1 MSHKGRQ
8 GKEQR
13 EKGKHAGR
21 SVAEWTTLGISV
33 AILLVVVGLVG
44 YQQLFGA
51 SQPAA
56 IEVTPRLQQV
66 RQEGD
71 AYYLQVDVTNKGDR
85 TAEDVRVEVSL
96 TSDGRHQKMS
106 SELRIMFLAGHETS
120 RGTVVFGEDPR
131 RGVLTTEV
139 VSYLQP

>member
-1 MSHKGRQ
+1 MSHKDKQ

-13 EKGKHAGR
+13 EKGKRAGR

-33 AILLVVVGLVG
+33 AILLVVIGLVG

-66 RQEGD
+66 RQEGG
-71 AYYLQVDVTNKGDR
+71 AYYLPVEVTNKGDK
-85 TAEDVRVEVSL
+85 TAEDVRIEVSL
-96 TSDGRHQKMS
+96 SPDGRQKTS
-106 SELRIMFLAGHETS
+106 SELRTMFLAGHETS

-131 RGVLTTEV
+131 RGALTTEV
-139 VSYLQP
+139 ISYLQP